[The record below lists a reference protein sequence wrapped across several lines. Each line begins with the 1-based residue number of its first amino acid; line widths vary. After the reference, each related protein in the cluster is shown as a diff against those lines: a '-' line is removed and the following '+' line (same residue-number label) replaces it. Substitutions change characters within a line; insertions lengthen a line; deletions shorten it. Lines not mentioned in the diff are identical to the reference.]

1 MIIKSDLKNIS
12 FSRTPVTG
20 NRIEAKIPDADRGA
34 GNITPKTLTSRLG
47 IERSLG
53 DALSIAQ
60 MSQNVIERALAISS
74 RLKSI
79 AAGAMTT
86 GKINTPELDQAFN
99 EIKSALGGYGE
110 QLYSPARFQTQP
122 SVKIVELPDINPDI
136 KSLRDAAKGLERG
149 DYSRTENMETLHR
162 GLSDKLT
169 SYRAAEERI
178 TELMRETAS
187 GYVRKDRI
195 QSVELTTHVSAGIL
209 ANPELALTAQ
219 GNINNRVTDRFIT

>member
-12 FSRTPVTG
+12 FNTTPVTG
-20 NRIEAKIPDADRGA
+20 NRVEAKIPAADRAA
-34 GNITPKTLTSRLG
+34 GNLTPKTLVSRLG

-60 MSQNVIERALAISS
+60 MSQSVIERALAISS

-79 AAGAMTT
+79 AAGAMVT
-86 GKINTPELDQAFN
+86 GKINAPELDQAFN

-110 QLYSPARFQTQP
+110 QPYSPARIQTQP

-136 KSLRDAAKGLERG
+136 KSLRDAAKGLQEGNYPRAE
-149 DYSRTENMETLHR
+149 SMESLR
-162 GLSDKLT
+162 RSLNEKLS
-169 SYRAAEERI
+169 SFRASEEKI
-178 TELMRETAS
+178 TEMMRETAS
-187 GYVRKDRI
+187 GYVRNNRI
-195 QSVELTTHVSAGIL
+195 QSGELTSRVSAGIL